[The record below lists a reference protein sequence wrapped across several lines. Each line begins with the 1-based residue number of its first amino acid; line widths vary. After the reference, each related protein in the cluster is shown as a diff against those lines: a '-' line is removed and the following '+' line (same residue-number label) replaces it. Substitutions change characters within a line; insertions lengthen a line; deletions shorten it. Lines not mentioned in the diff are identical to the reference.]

1 MEEDTLPTPY
11 KETKIFTV
19 NGLPLAAGMERYLEA
34 LRDICG
40 RRDVP
45 GLVLTVK
52 DLIRDYNSSA
62 ELLRRAV
69 QLPKTAVTAAPRA
82 KAVAAR

>member
-1 MEEDTLPTPY
+1 MEEETLPTPY
-11 KETKIFTV
+11 EKIKIFTG
-19 NGLPLAAGMERYLEA
+19 NGLPSTGMEPYLDA
-34 LRDICG
+34 LRDICD

-45 GLVLTVK
+45 GLVLTLK
-52 DLIRDYNSSA
+52 DLIRDYNPSA

-69 QLPKTAVTAAPRA
+69 QLPKTAVTAAPGA